1 MPVLSDIWIDENGHL
16 QAEYD
21 ESVQDMYINSS
32 GHLIAEYF
40 EPEGSEMI
48 TKDLGLVVPQITV
61 NAATLSPGSE
71 ATAKSTNDKG
81 IVNVTFG
88 IPKGEQGPQGEQ
100 GPMGPQ
106 GDQGIQGLPGIK
118 GDTGE
123 QGPAGPQGPIG
134 ETGPAGPQGP
144 KGETGPEGPQG
155 PKGDQGIQ
163 GIPGDPGSPGET
175 GPQGPKGDT
184 GPQGPKGD
192 PGEQGPQGPQGPI
205 GLTGPQGPIGDT
217 GPEGPQGPQGE
228 PGADGVQI
236 NDASI
241 NTADAWSSSQI
252 VETLCPVFEETGNP
266 VTCYPVANYPLG
278 VTVSWE
284 PHQEGEGDPSPENV
298 RPISGRE
305 SVSVTVSDSTGDGTT
320 HTLTLPSTVYGGTV
334 DAVTGAGRENW
345 RYMEL
350 NGTES
355 CSLGNIDVSD
365 TIQQF
370 NLIITDPQTDAKLP
384 CMCNILPQNEN
395 AISGN
400 TLGIYHH
407 SKPTFVFGFP
417 RAPLREYGFV
427 DGNTETYLTAFKA
440 YLTAQYAAGTPVT
453 IAYKLATPTQFQA
466 TGNAPIPG
474 LTGVNTVYSD
484 ADSVTV
490 TGRAD
495 PIHTIQAL
503 ETAGGVNSVNGLQG
517 EVNLTAEMVGALP
530 KEGGVIT
537 GSIEFADST
546 TNTPGLIWT
555 TQDGSVFSFRPYL
568 PGNVLQLT
576 VQPQGNA
583 ESELVAYDVTNTAAL
598 NFHAEQLMSTLVNM
612 GLSDKEQ
619 LDIVADTEEEWIT
632 ALRSHILTLLS
643 TNYRRVVMIT
653 AGWRGRGFG
662 SCIAWSAGSDT
673 YALVFNQ
680 ALTGATLRF
689 WFYLTTNQTWTEI
702 PL

>member
-1 MPVLSDIWIDENGHL
+1 
-16 QAEYD
+16 
-21 ESVQDMYINSS
+21 MYINSS
-32 GHLIAEYF
+32 GHLIAEYY
-40 EPEGSEMI
+40 EPGGVDMV
-48 TKDLGLVVPQITV
+48 TKDLGLVVPQISV
-61 NAATLSPGSE
+61 NATTLSPGSD

-106 GDQGIQGLPGIK
+106 GDQGVQGLPGIK

-123 QGPAGPQGPIG
+123 QGPVGPQGPIG

-144 KGETGPEGPQG
+144 KGDTGPEGPQG
-155 PKGDQGIQ
+155 PRGEQGIQ
-163 GIPGDPGSPGET
+163 GMPGEPGAPGDI

-205 GLTGPQGPIGDT
+205 GLTGPQGP
-217 GPEGPQGPQGE
+217 
-228 PGADGVQI
+228 
-236 NDASI
+236 
-241 NTADAWSSSQI
+241 
-252 VETLCPVFEETGNP
+252 
-266 VTCYPVANYPLG
+266 
-278 VTVSWE
+278 
-284 PHQEGEGDPSPENV
+284 
-298 RPISGRE
+298 
-305 SVSVTVSDSTGDGTT
+305 
-320 HTLTLPSTVYGGTV
+320 
-334 DAVTGAGRENW
+334 
-345 RYMEL
+345 
-350 NGTES
+350 
-355 CSLGNIDVSD
+355 
-365 TIQQF
+365 
-370 NLIITDPQTDAKLP
+370 
-384 CMCNILPQNEN
+384 
-395 AISGN
+395 
-400 TLGIYHH
+400 
-407 SKPTFVFGFP
+407 
-417 RAPLREYGFV
+417 
-427 DGNTETYLTAFKA
+427 
-440 YLTAQYAAGTPVT
+440 
-453 IAYKLATPTQFQA
+453 
-466 TGNAPIPG
+466 
-474 LTGVNTVYSD
+474 
-484 ADSVTV
+484 
-490 TGRAD
+490 
-495 PIHTIQAL
+495 
-503 ETAGGVNSVNGLQG
+503 AGGVNSVNGMQG
-517 EVNLTAEMVGALP
+517 EVNLTAETLGALP

-537 GSIEFADST
+537 GSITFADST
-546 TNTPGLIWT
+546 TNTPGLVWT
-555 TQDGSVFSFRPYL
+555 TQDGSIFSFRPYL

-598 NFHAEQLMSTLVNM
+598 NFRAEQLMSTLVNM

-662 SCIAWSAGSDT
+662 SCIAWTAGSDT